1 MKNRVSDVRQFWVGC
16 ILLSTAI
23 SGSAVTLG
31 RHSGAGVIGRPLDI
45 RVQALL
51 GADEDL
57 GTLCINADV
66 FYGDS
71 QVSAG
76 AVKTTV
82 QRASPDAAPSVR
94 VQSSV
99 AVDEP
104 IVTVYVRAGCSTP
117 FTRKYVLLADPITE
131 PAKAPVGE
139 ARPPAVEARAP
150 SAAALPTA
158 PLATGSIA
166 APTANADA
174 GVVRG
179 GVQRNADVLAR
190 ARKAAAAPAG
200 RPSEASSKVE
210 PVRVPK
216 ASKPSA
222 PSMVRRP
229 VVPEPDNT
237 PRLLLDPLDV
247 SLAIERDPV
256 LKLSLSLLSEPT
268 TSEETRAAAGL
279 LWKSI
284 NASPEDRLRD
294 ARKLEVLEAESKGL
308 REAEAKDKA
317 TIEALNADLE
327 KTRYLNWM
335 VYLLGALLLLALVAM
350 AMLWRRQQQNKKFEA
365 AKAWWASEEAHSL
378 VKEHSDARVASR
390 GELDLDLD
398 LNGDSGMAELEPES
412 SLIDLGDSVTPK
424 PAVERQRSE
433 LAPATL
439 ASRAVATEEL
449 FDVQQQADFFVSLG
463 ENEQAIQV
471 LRNHINESQTPSAL
485 SYLDLFK
492 IFHKLGRQVDYEKLR
507 EEFNQVF
514 NAGAPPFEQYSD
526 ESQGLEAYETAFGRI
541 QALWPEP
548 RVLDVIEQ
556 SIFREA
562 DDAETEVFDLEAYR
576 ELLLLHAVA
585 KEMIKRDEVE
595 SQSPK
600 DFQNTKVQPL
610 KAKGKVSTAG
620 DERGPDAGNLT
631 QPMAYI
637 PPASSSLGLDVD
649 LDALSEISAF
659 EASLPEVEKVVEPSS
674 KPSRREGDQ
683 KPAGDD
689 NLIDFEVLDFMT
701 PDDAEDKP
709 ADKS

>member
-1 MKNRVSDVRQFWVGC
+1 MKNRVIDVHQFWVGC

-23 SGSAVTLG
+23 SSSAVTLG

-51 GADEDL
+51 GPDEDV
-57 GTLCINADV
+57 GALCINADV
-66 FYGDS
+66 FYGDA

-82 QRASPDAAPSVR
+82 QRTSPDAAPSVR

-99 AVDEP
+99 PVDEP

-117 FTRKYVLLADPITE
+117 FTRKYVLLADPVTE
-131 PAKAPVGE
+131 PARVPVGDARPAAVDVRAPAASGLPAAPV
-139 ARPPAVEARAP
+139 AAVPA
-150 SAAALPTA
+150 A
-158 PLATGSIA
+158 PLPRASGASGDQRPA
-166 APTANADA
+166 
-174 GVVRG
+174 
-179 GVQRNADVLAR
+179 QRNADVIAR
-190 ARKAAAAPAG
+190 ARKAVAQPD
-200 RPSEASSKVE
+200 
-210 PVRVPK
+210 PK
-216 ASKPSA
+216 AQAQPAKAQKAPKPSA
-222 PSMVRRP
+222 PSVVRRP
-229 VVPEPDNT
+229 AAPEPDTT
-237 PRLLLDPLDV
+237 PRLVLDPVDV

-284 NASPEDRLRD
+284 NASPEERLRD

-308 REAEAKDKA
+308 REAETNNKA
-317 TIEALNADLE
+317 AIESLSAELE
-327 KTRYLNWM
+327 KARYLNWM
-335 VYLLGALLLLALVAM
+335 VYLLGALLALALIAM
-350 AMLWRRQQQNKKFEA
+350 ALLWRRQQQNKKFEA
-365 AKAWWASEEAHSL
+365 AKAWWASEDAHSL
-378 VKEHSDARVASR
+378 EKEHSAAATSHR
-390 GELDLDLD
+390 GELDLDLA
-398 LNGDSGMAELEPES
+398 LNDDSGLSHLEPLS
-412 SLIDLGDSVTPK
+412 SSIDLAESRAPKATVK
-424 PAVERQRSE
+424 PAQTG
-433 LAPATL
+433 PL
-439 ASRAVATEEL
+439 ASRAVAAEEL
-449 FDVQQQADFFVSLG
+449 FDVQQQADFFISLG
-463 ENEQAIQV
+463 EDEQAIQV

-492 IFHKLGRQVDYEKLR
+492 IFHKLGRRADYEKLR
-507 EEFNQVF
+507 EEFNRVF

-526 ESQGLEAYETAFGRI
+526 ESQGLESYETAFGRI

-562 DDAETEVFDLEAYR
+562 DDPETEVFDLEAYR

-585 KEMIKRDEVE
+585 KEMIHRDAVE

-610 KAKGKVSTAG
+610 KAKAKIATDADGSDG
-620 DERGPDAGNLT
+620 DGGNLT
-631 QPMAYI
+631 QPMAYV

-659 EASLPEVEKVVEPSS
+659 EASLPEVEKAVEPSS
-674 KPSRREGDQ
+674 KPSRRDSDS
-683 KPAGDD
+683 KPEVDD

-701 PDDAEDKP
+701 PDDGGNKPGDKG
-709 ADKS
+709 

>member
-1 MKNRVSDVRQFWVGC
+1 MKNRVFDVRQFWVGC

-51 GADEDL
+51 GPDEDV

-76 AVKTTV
+76 AVRTTV
-82 QRASPDAAPSVR
+82 QRTSPDAAPSVR

-104 IVTVYVRAGCSTP
+104 IVTVYVRAGCSMP

-131 PAKAPVGE
+131 PAKQAAGE
-139 ARPPAVEARAP
+139 AQAPAVEARA
-150 SAAALPTA
+150 SSVAALPTA
-158 PLATGSIA
+158 PSATGSVA
-166 APTANADA
+166 APAANTGA
-174 GVVRG
+174 GAVRG

-190 ARKAAAAPAG
+190 ARRAAAAPAG
-200 RPSEASSKVE
+200 RQSPDSPKPE

-216 ASKPSA
+216 ASKPST
-222 PSMVRRP
+222 PSVVRVP
-229 VVPEPDNT
+229 AAPEPDNT
-237 PRLLLDPLDV
+237 PRLVLDPLDV

-284 NASPEDRLRD
+284 NASPEERLRD
-294 ARKLEVLEAESKGL
+294 AQKLEVLEAESKGL
-308 REAEAKDKA
+308 REAEVKDKA
-317 TIEALNADLE
+317 AIEALSADLE
-327 KTRYLNWM
+327 KARYLNWL
-335 VYLLGALLLLALVAM
+335 VYLLGALLLLALIAM
-350 AMLWRRQQQNKKFEA
+350 ALLWRRQQQNRKFEA
-365 AKAWWASEEAHSL
+365 AKAWWASEDAHSL
-378 VKEHSDARVASR
+378 EKEHADARVAPR
-390 GELDLDLD
+390 GRLDLDLE
-398 LNGDSGMAELEPES
+398 LNDESGLSSLEPHSSSVDLHES
-412 SLIDLGDSVTPK
+412 RAPVAAVK
-424 PAVERQRSE
+424 PGRVDI
-433 LAPATL
+433 APVSL

-471 LRNHINESQTPSAL
+471 LRSHINESQTPSAL

-492 IFHKLGRQVDYEKLR
+492 IFHKLGRQADYEKLR

-610 KAKGKVSTAG
+610 KAKGKVSSAVE
-620 DERGPDAGNLT
+620 ERSADAGNLT

-659 EASLPEVEKVVEPSS
+659 EASLPEVEKAVEPSS
-674 KPSRREGDQ
+674 KPSRRESDQ
-683 KPAGDD
+683 KPAGKD

-701 PDDAEDKP
+701 PDDPEDKP
-709 ADKS
+709 ANKN